1 MNPSGTATTYT
12 CSIAQEPD
20 FVNSHSSIP
29 ENHFATTGDHIGS
42 PLRDE
47 GRARRRDGRPR
58 PSEKREGSAK
68 KDGTSSFKTG
78 SSIKSNPSEDVPSVI
93 SVLQNP
99 ITVNSDSLISKKT
112 KQGNKEKESSTR
124 RTLHADVNT
133 RKGANGEL
141 FLDDSISQRKSS
153 VNSESS
159 ISENDSDA
167 AGRRDVGP
175 YGMRGGENTQ
185 P

>member
-1 MNPSGTATTYT
+1 MASRGRPLA
-12 CSIAQEPD
+12 D
-20 FVNSHSSIP
+20 
-29 ENHFATTGDHIGS
+29 IGRS
-42 PLRDE
+42 PLRDGGE
-47 GRARRRDGRPR
+47 HTVGTGVLDRPT
-58 PSEKREGSAK
+58 KREGSAK

-93 SVLQNP
+93 SVLHNP
-99 ITVNSDSLISKKT
+99 ITVNSDSLISKNT

-141 FLDDSISQRKSS
+141 FLDDSIPQRKSS

-167 AGRRDVGP
+167 AGRRGRRPLQEDEIRAAGDHSPISAARP
-175 YGMRGGENTQ
+175 YGMRGSTA
-185 P
+185 

>member
-1 MNPSGTATTYT
+1 MKKIKKSWGEGGGGPSRRR
-12 CSIAQEPD
+12 
-20 FVNSHSSIP
+20 
-29 ENHFATTGDHIGS
+29 
-42 PLRDE
+42 PLRYE
-47 GRARRRDGRPR
+47 GRRKHAAVGTGVLDRPNT
-58 PSEKREGSAK
+58 KRGKKRK

-93 SVLQNP
+93 SILQNP
-99 ITVNSDSLISKKT
+99 ITVNSDSLISKNT

-141 FLDDSISQRKSS
+141 FLDDSIPQRKSS

-167 AGRRDVGP
+167 AGRRDVAPTG
-175 YGMRGGENTQ
+175 RGENTA
-185 P
+185 